1 MRWALIASRRQLDY
15 HFPLSY
21 HHNTARTFVLFTRL
35 RDIPGHSKRALLIL
49 LLTCLPGLL
58 QAQHS
63 HGVLTPSVTFPQDD
77 AVLRE
82 QPRMLTISF
91 RVDVQ
96 LLKLALYTDT
106 GKWIDLD
113 FQWDPSQRDH
123 NFVFPIPTEL
133 PESDFYVAEW
143 SVVDENRRFMR
154 GSFNFAFGPGA
165 IPPSET
171 IEASITNEPNPDGS
185 YRTPF
190 EAYRARQERLQ
201 QESGQEQN

>member
-1 MRWALIASRRQLDY
+1 MNQCLQQRVPKRQISTAS
-15 HFPLSY
+15 
-21 HHNTARTFVLFTRL
+21 
-35 RDIPGHSKRALLIL
+35 L
-49 LLTCLPGLL
+49 LLVLLVSCLPQWVL
-58 QAQHS
+58 AQHS

-96 LLKLALYTDT
+96 LLKLALYTDE
-106 GKWIDLD
+106 GKWIDLG
-113 FQWDPSQRDH
+113 FQWDPSQSEH

-133 PESDFYVAEW
+133 PPAKFYVAEW
-143 SVVDENRRFMR
+143 SVVDENRRFLK
-154 GSFNFAFGPGA
+154 GAFNFAFGPGA

-171 IEASITNEPNPDGS
+171 IEASITRSEPIDGR

-190 EAYRARQERLQ
+190 EAYRARQESLNNQ
-201 QESGQEQN
+201 DEGQIRD